1 MNNFS
6 IGEMSKLHNIWIQT
20 LRYYDKIGLLKP
32 KVINE
37 KSNYRYY
44 TIEQFLQIDI
54 IKYCKGIGLSLE
66 QIKDFIGTNLSMEE
80 ILHIINT
87 QQEIMEDKL
96 KEMNRIKNHLDSIK
110 SSISSI
116 IEHEFNKVFIKYNKE
131 RKYIC
136 YDFISNSSDEL
147 EFSCRNVMLGIEK
160 KSEILNYELST
171 ITSYNNRE
179 EKITYKNIMI
189 NIDENALKDKRN
201 IITLPEG
208 EYLTVYFEGKWFE
221 CNEHYN
227 QIIKYINENNIK
239 VNGDFHEI
247 YIFPKM
253 NESGIENTLTQLE
266 ILKSR

>member
-6 IGEMSKLHNIWIQT
+6 IGEMSKLHNISIQT

-44 TIEQFLQIDI
+44 TIEQFLQVDI

-96 KEMNRIKNHLDSIK
+96 KEMNRIKNHVDSIK
-110 SSISSI
+110 SSVSSI
-116 IEHEFNKVFIKYNKE
+116 IKHEFNKVFIKYNKE
-131 RKYIC
+131 RKYIS
-136 YDFISNSSDEL
+136 YDCISNSSDEL
-147 EFSCRNVMLGIEK
+147 EFNCRNVMLGIEK
-160 KSEILNYELST
+160 KSEIFNYELST
-171 ITSYNNRE
+171 ITAYDNIE
-179 EKITYKNIMI
+179 DKITYRNIMI
-189 NIDENALKDKRN
+189 NMDENILKDKSN

-221 CNEHYN
+221 CKEYYNE
-227 QIIKYINENNIK
+227 IIKYIKENNIK

-253 NESGIENTLTQLE
+253 DESGIENTLTQLE